1 MAERGIFALDLEDGS
16 QAVAEALSDEDE
28 FDTPDNSVSLVAAP
42 PRDEVSVS
50 VIDAMAFS
58 HASRAS
64 ELDSPAPVHK
74 VNPEDFELL
83 RVIGQGGYGKVFQV
97 RKRSGP
103 DAGRICAM
111 KVLKKA
117 TIVRSKKDTIHTKAE
132 RNILQAVKFP
142 FIVDLLY
149 AMQTEGKLYLIME
162 YLGGGEL
169 YTYMERE
176 GMFVEDTAIFYI
188 SEIVLALGHLHALGI
203 IYRDLKPENIMLS
216 ARGHVVLTDF
226 GLSKEALRDGDE
238 QTHTFCGTIE
248 YMAPEVL
255 KRVGH
260 GMAVDWWSLGALFYD
275 MLTGAPPFTSSNR
288 KKTMEKILAAKLYLP
303 SYLTAEAKDLLRCLL
318 KREPNLRLGGRG
330 TDAEE
335 VKAHPMFAS
344 IDWARLRALEVE
356 PPIKPVIKDES
367 DVSNFD
373 TEFTNQLVVDSP
385 VESTL
390 STSAMNMFEGF
401 SYVAPSVL
409 ATAGKKF
416 NAARLARTPRDF
428 STSLSAAQSG
438 SKLRSAATL
447 AVPNAPQ
454 VTPVDAPSADIS
466 EAAAAQAEA
475 LEQQQPVASATTT
488 VAHTHAVKIGF

>member
-162 YLGGGEL
+162 YLGGECARPARRRLSSFDG
-169 YTYMERE
+169 
-176 GMFVEDTAIFYI
+176 FVPSALLSQVASCTLTWSAKACLWKILRYSTFRRLCLRWVICTRLASSTGI
-188 SEIVLALGHLHALGI
+188 SSL
-203 IYRDLKPENIMLS
+203 RTSCS
-216 ARGHVVLTDF
+216 AR
-226 GLSKEALRDGDE
+226 
-238 QTHTFCGTIE
+238 
-248 YMAPEVL
+248 EVT
-255 KRVGH
+255 
-260 GMAVDWWSLGALFYD
+260 WS
-275 MLTGAPPFTSSNR
+275 
-288 KKTMEKILAAKLYLP
+288 
-303 SYLTAEAKDLLRCLL
+303 
-318 KREPNLRLGGRG
+318 
-330 TDAEE
+330 
-335 VKAHPMFAS
+335 
-344 IDWARLRALEVE
+344 
-356 PPIKPVIKDES
+356 
-367 DVSNFD
+367 
-373 TEFTNQLVVDSP
+373 
-385 VESTL
+385 
-390 STSAMNMFEGF
+390 
-401 SYVAPSVL
+401 
-409 ATAGKKF
+409 
-416 NAARLARTPRDF
+416 
-428 STSLSAAQSG
+428 
-438 SKLRSAATL
+438 
-447 AVPNAPQ
+447 
-454 VTPVDAPSADIS
+454 
-466 EAAAAQAEA
+466 
-475 LEQQQPVASATTT
+475 
-488 VAHTHAVKIGF
+488 